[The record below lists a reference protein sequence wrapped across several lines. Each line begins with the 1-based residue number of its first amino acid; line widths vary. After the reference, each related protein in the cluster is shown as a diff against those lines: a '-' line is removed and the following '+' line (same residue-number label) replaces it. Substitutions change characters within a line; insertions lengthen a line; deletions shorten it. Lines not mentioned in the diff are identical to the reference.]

1 MCKKIY
7 ALSLVLLFI
16 TQFIL
21 AQCPTDPAK
30 GFQIFVEKSAT
41 LSSLQ
46 SDGPVAIGENLT
58 MNGNYQVA
66 VKSAGSFYVNNS
78 LIGLLVNGKVIY
90 KSGNTFQVNNGY
102 VKIGSLENSKVWL
115 TDDKGTYSNTQIC
128 NGSYNS
134 YPRIQLK
141 DKSQNLNISDS
152 KKEVEEKDLIDFGNA
167 METMRKSSKAMGA
180 KLNNV
185 QLTDVN
191 DIPVSSIK
199 YPSRVKLTLNNGINY
214 LYISG
219 NDLNNISE
227 LIFNNKPD
235 ASHVLVINVDAKD
248 TFIWQ
253 VWKNTGVGIYES
265 PFILYNF
272 HTTTTLHI
280 EGVNS
285 IEGTVFAPGADIHKN
300 KNNSDI
306 EGQIIGI
313 SFEQELGENHG
324 ANFDADAEEKGCKKP
339 TVAAITGNNTV
350 CIGLK
355 SMLSSATPGGVWS
368 TSANNFGTV
377 SSSGEVTGVAKGNY
391 SISYAVKNTCGTT
404 MVTIAMATND
414 CGTVNSGNTGGLES
428 KSLGDAVAKRLFNA
442 ATHDALVL
450 APYSQLPIL
459 QRETIS
465 KKVTGIGSQINLLD
479 LFPKQL
485 SNPAI
490 KPYITSPADIINF
503 TNAKSVAS
511 SDYTLNGTCKAVV
524 FATQTQSA
532 IYDHTKAVCDRLKG
546 ASIQNIEKINLL
558 GFDMLRYNMRY
569 EDGHQENIISFS
581 AGTKSGRNSFTIQ
594 SNWLKN
600 DFVAEDDMYNFQVWG
615 VSNEIL
621 GEITQGILEQL
632 STIAAL
638 EQPYIVKPLPRTYI
652 MGVNNDAGEINLQL
666 QNTNQTVNGYFEV
679 YENANEKSVLVNKKN
694 IPFTLSSTSISTI
707 KLPVSDV
714 YESTIKMYLND
725 SLADEIFISDGAWN
739 IDYVAAN
746 TAVSKFEI
754 INDAKRVLV
763 PDEFP
768 VYRNIHLEATTNT
781 YISAYKLLRGGG
793 IAKNLT
799 GFKTFKFTASGN
811 AVLNITL
818 VKNSVKKWEDQYAL
832 HIPIASDTKEY
843 IIDLNDFI
851 SSATKDNIDPS
862 DINSIV
868 FTMGSVNGANAN
880 INLSLNNISFSKE
893 SLSYIESLKSKLIN
907 VFPNPTNG
915 KFNCAFN
922 SDKVMQANLEVI
934 DMYSGA
940 RIYSKTISIVKGE
953 NTIPLD
959 ISASYQNVN
968 GGTCVISIKNAETNY
983 ASKKLMIKPY

>member
-7 ALSLVLLFI
+7 ALALVMLSI
-16 TQFIL
+16 SQTIL
-21 AQCPTDPAK
+21 AQCPTEPAR
-30 GFQIFVEKSAT
+30 GFQIFVEKTAI

-46 SDGPVAIGENLT
+46 SDGPIAVGENLT
-58 MNGNYQVA
+58 VNGNYQVA
-66 VKSAGSFYVNNS
+66 VKSAGSFFVNNS

-90 KSGNTFQVNNGY
+90 KSGNALQVNNGY
-102 VKIGSLENSKVWL
+102 VKIGNLENSKVWL

-134 YPRIQLK
+134 SPRIQLK

-152 KKEVEEKDLIDFGNA
+152 KKEVEEKDLIDFGTA
-167 METMRKSSKAMGA
+167 METMRKSSKAMGV
-180 KLNNV
+180 KSNNV
-185 QLTDVN
+185 QLTDEN
-191 DIPVSSIK
+191 DIPVFNNK
-199 YPSRVKLTLNNGINY
+199 YPSRVKLTLNSGINF
-214 LYISG
+214 LSISG
-219 NDLNNISE
+219 NELNSISE
-227 LIFNNKPD
+227 LVCNNKPD
-235 ASHVLVINVDAKD
+235 ANHVLVINVDAKD

-253 VWKNTGVGIYES
+253 VWKQTGVGINECPYV
-265 PFILYNF
+265 LYNF

-280 EGVNS
+280 EGTNS
-285 IEGTVFAPGADIHKN
+285 IEGTVFAPDADIHKN
-300 KNNSDI
+300 KNNADI

-313 SFEQELGENHG
+313 SFEQEQGENHG

-355 SMLSSATPGGVWS
+355 VVLNSVTTGGLWS
-368 TSANNFGTV
+368 TSANNLGTI
-377 SSSGEVTGVAKGNY
+377 SSTGEVTGIAKGNY
-391 SISYAVKNTCGTT
+391 IISYSVKNACGTT
-404 MVTIAMATND
+404 TVTTAMTTND
-414 CGTVNSGNTGGLES
+414 CGIVNSGNTGGLES
-428 KSLGDAVAKRLFNA
+428 KSLGDAVAKRLYNA
-442 ATHDALVL
+442 ATNNALVMV
-450 APYSQLPIL
+450 PYLQLPLLI
-459 QRETIS
+459 QEKIT

-485 SNPAI
+485 SNPEI

-546 ASIQNIEKINLL
+546 ATIQNIEKINLL
-558 GFDMLRYNMRY
+558 GFDMLRFNMKY

-581 AGTKSGRNSFTIQ
+581 AGTKSGRNSFAIQ

-600 DFVAEDDMYNFQVWG
+600 DFVAEDYMYNFQVWG

-621 GEITQGILEQL
+621 SEITQGILAQL

-638 EQPYIVKPLPRTYI
+638 EQPYVVKALPKTYI
-652 MGVNNDAGEINLQL
+652 MGVNNDAGEIKLQL
-666 QNTNQTVNGYFEV
+666 QNTNQTVNGYFEIF
-679 YENANEKSVLVNKKN
+679 ENANEKSVLVNKKN
-694 IPFTLSSTSISTI
+694 IPFTVSAASFSNI
-707 KLPVSDV
+707 KLPISDV

-739 IDYVAAN
+739 IDYMPAN

-754 INDAKRVLV
+754 MNDAKRVLV
-763 PDEFP
+763 PNEFP
-768 VYRNIHLEATTNT
+768 VYRNIHLEATSNT

-818 VKNSVKKWEDQYAL
+818 VKNSVKKWDDQYAL
-832 HIPIASDTKEY
+832 HIPIAADTKEY

-851 SSATKDNIDPS
+851 SIATKDKIDPT
-862 DINSIV
+862 DLNSIV
-868 FTMGSVNGANAN
+868 FTTGSVNGANSN
-880 INLSLNNISFSKE
+880 INLTLSNISFSKE

-907 VFPNPTNG
+907 VFPNPSNG

-934 DMYSGA
+934 DLYSGV
-940 RIYSKTISIVKGE
+940 RIFSKTISIEKGE

-968 GGTCVISIKNAETNY
+968 GGTCVISIKNGETMY
-983 ASKKLMIKPY
+983 ASKKVIIKPN

>member
-1 MCKKIY
+1 MCKKIC
-7 ALSLVLLFI
+7 ALSLVLLSMI
-16 TQFIL
+16 QSIL

-30 GFQIFVEKSAT
+30 GFQIFVEKSAI

-58 MNGNYQVA
+58 INGNYQVA
-66 VKSAGSFYVNNS
+66 VKSAGSFYVNNA

-90 KSGNTFQVNNGY
+90 KSGNAFQVNNGY

-115 TDDKGTYSNTQIC
+115 TDDKGTYANTQIC

-134 YPRIQLK
+134 SPRIQLK
-141 DKSQNLNISDS
+141 DKSQNLNTSDS
-152 KKEVEEKDLIDFGNA
+152 KKEVEEKDLIDFGTA
-167 METMRKSSKAMGA
+167 METMRKSAKAMGA
-180 KLNNV
+180 KSNNL
-185 QLTDVN
+185 QLTDEN
-191 DIPVSSIK
+191 DIPVSTNNF
-199 YPSRVKLTLNNGINY
+199 PTRVKLTLNNGINY
-214 LYISG
+214 LCISG
-219 NDLNNISE
+219 NDLNSIAE
-227 LIFNNKPD
+227 LVCNNKPD
-235 ASHVLVINVDAKD
+235 ANHVLVINVDAKD
-248 TFIWQ
+248 AYNWQ
-253 VWKNTGVGIYES
+253 VWKQTGVGIYES
-265 PFILYNF
+265 PYILYNF
-272 HTTTTLHI
+272 YTTTTLHI
-280 EGVNS
+280 EGTNS
-285 IEGTVFAPGADIHKN
+285 IEGTIFAPGADIHKN
-300 KNNSDI
+300 KNNSDV

-355 SMLSSATPGGVWS
+355 SMLSSVTPGGVWS

-377 SSSGEVTGVAKGNY
+377 SASGEVTGVAKGNY
-391 SISYAVKNTCGTT
+391 SISYAVKNTCGSTT
-404 MVTIAMATND
+404 VILAMATND

-442 ATHDALVL
+442 ATHNTLVMV
-450 APYSQLPIL
+450 PYTQLPIL
-459 QRETIS
+459 QREPIN
-465 KKVTGIGSQINLLD
+465 KKATGIGTQINLLD

-490 KPYITSPADIINF
+490 KPYITSPTDIINF

-511 SDYTLNGTCKAVV
+511 SDYTLNGTCEAVV

-581 AGTKSGRNSFTIQ
+581 AGTKTGRNSFTIQ

-621 GEITQGILEQL
+621 GEIIQGILEQL

-638 EQPYIVKPLPRTYI
+638 EQPYTVKALPKTYI
-652 MGVNNDAGEINLQL
+652 MGVNNDAGAIDLQL
-666 QNTNQTVNGYFEV
+666 QNTNQTINGYFEV
-679 YENANEKSVLVNKKN
+679 FENVNEKSVLVNKKN
-694 IPFTLSSTSISTI
+694 IPFTLSATSISNI

-746 TAVSKFEI
+746 SVVSKFEI
-754 INDAKRVLV
+754 MNDAKRVLV
-763 PDEFP
+763 TDEFP
-768 VYRNIHLEATTNT
+768 LYRNIHLEASTNS

-793 IAKNLT
+793 VAKNLT
-799 GFKTFKFTASGN
+799 GYKTFKFTASGN
-811 AVLNITL
+811 SVLNITL
-818 VKNSVKKWEDQYAL
+818 VKSSVKKWDDQYTM
-832 HIPIASDTKEY
+832 HIPIAGDTKEY
-843 IIDLNDFI
+843 MLDLNDFI
-851 SSATKDNIDPS
+851 SIATKDQIDLT
-862 DINSIV
+862 DINSVV
-868 FTMGSVNGANAN
+868 FTMGSLNSTNSN
-880 INLSLNNISFSKE
+880 INLSLSNISFTKE
-893 SLSYIESLKSKLIN
+893 SLSYIESLKSKMIN
-907 VFPNPTNG
+907 LFPNPSNG
-915 KFNCAFN
+915 KFNCVFN
-922 SDKVMQANLEVI
+922 SEKAMAANLEVR
-934 DMYSGA
+934 DLYSGIK
-940 RIYSKTISIVKGE
+940 IYSKNISIEKGE
-953 NTIPLD
+953 NTIPVD
-959 ISASYQNVN
+959 FTSFYQNMN
-968 GGTCVISIKNAETNY
+968 GGTCVISIKNSETTY
-983 ASKKLMIKPY
+983 SSKKLMIKSN